1 MAKQTA
7 KPKEKVTKKTKTL
20 SFDVK
25 VIKDCEKLAKDDSRS
40 FNSWLEQLMKKA
52 IEDSK
57 PKK

>member
-1 MAKQTA
+1 MAKKSA
-7 KPKEKVTKKTKTL
+7 KTKTTTVTKKTKTL

-25 VIKDCEKLAKDDSRS
+25 VIEKCEKLAEDDSRS

-57 PKK
+57 KK